1 MYNFF
6 SDENGMQEDLSVAL
20 VHSIVQSYSLH
31 NHPCQAAGLLDA
43 LEVSV
48 QLSALSSS
56 SACKGAIVW
65 VSTSIKMTHS

>member
-1 MYNFF
+1 SSGRPGRYNFF

-20 VHSIVQSYSLH
+20 VHSIVQPYSLH

-48 QLSALSSS
+48 PRPRPR
-56 SACKGAIVW
+56 
-65 VSTSIKMTHS
+65 